1 MHSHASVAVGAAVQV
16 DSQHLQCTMHVSLE
30 GLSAPRLRAD
40 TQVFGVKAVANRF
53 SHCVRCLVFSL
64 LLADAARVKL

>member
-16 DSQHLQCTMHVSLE
+16 DSQHLQCTIRVSLE

-40 TQVFGVKAVANRF
+40 TQVFVGKVAAYRF
-53 SHCVRCLVFSL
+53 CIP
-64 LLADAARVKL
+64 

>member
-30 GLSAPRLRAD
+30 GLSAPRLRTN
-40 TQVFGVKAVANRF
+40 TQVFVGDSVADRF
-53 SHCVRCLVFSL
+53 CSARDGLWSMLSV
-64 LLADAARVKL
+64 LLADCAC